1 MSQVDGSIDIKF
13 NGTQEALKKLEYFMD
28 ENLSNFRSF
37 SYYAFEYDKENQ
49 ELYLDLYVDPYDI
62 FYFLALVVANVPE
75 VAFSGV
81 TSLDFV
87 GSGGAYYAEYNHEA
101 GDEFISFE
109 DGYDTD
115 DIEDIDDNEF
125 NIELTYNSEDDDKI
139 EKFIEECTLPMI
151 DESEENAYQCCYEK
165 EYFIYEKDSGY
176 IMFKSFMSTTE
187 QMKTLIDGLQK
198 LSTQVDDL
206 EGEAY
211 FLTRDSDLVIINI
224 TPDKGLSSFIV
235 PVKYTPTSNF
245 EDWE

>member
-13 NGTQEALKKLEYFMD
+13 NGTQEALNKLECFMN

-37 SYYAFEYDKENQ
+37 SYYDFEYDKENQ

-62 FYFLALVVANVPE
+62 FYFLGLIVANIPE
-75 VAFSGV
+75 VGFSGV
-81 TSLDFV
+81 TVLDFI
-87 GSGGAYYAEYNHEA
+87 GSGGAYYAEYNHKA
-101 GDEFISFE
+101 GDAMMSFE

-115 DIEDIDDNEF
+115 YINDIDDIEF
-125 NIELTYNSEDDDKI
+125 NLELTYNSEDDDKI

-151 DESEENAYQCCYEK
+151 DESEENAYEYCYEK

-187 QMKTLIDGLQK
+187 QLKTLIDGLQK

-211 FLTRDSDLVIINI
+211 FLTRDNDLVIISIKPN
-224 TPDKGLSSFIV
+224 KGLSSFII
-235 PVKYTPTSNF
+235 PVEYTQTSYF
-245 EDWE
+245 DE